1 MFLFLKNGGTNSI
14 IFFIFSFVINE
25 VEENLDSIIW
35 SIDRQHKIA
44 GSLFE
49 KAANEYD
56 FLNINDCKFSS
67 SSKGFFKFECTFLLI
82 SSWFLFINLNIFQIQ
97 NSLNNLTK
105 SATHYFQIILHTNFY
120 YQINHIIFL
129 Q

>member
-1 MFLFLKNGGTNSI
+1 MFLILKNGRTNSI
-14 IFFIFSFVINE
+14 ILFIFLFVINK

-56 FLNINDCKFSS
+56 FLNINNYKIFNA
-67 SSKGFFKFECTFLLI
+67 LI
-82 SSWFLFINLNIFQIQ
+82 TTSFDIFPKYLTIGWIA
-97 NSLNNLTK
+97 SLVIKL
-105 SATHYFQIILHTNFY
+105 
-120 YQINHIIFL
+120 
-129 Q
+129 